1 VSARFAAVRQTVR
14 FGGQDA
20 TIFSLPALAE
30 MGFPGVGRLPICL
43 RIMLES
49 LLRHAGDEGGPEAA
63 VAELANWQRQGL
75 RNTEI
80 PFVVGRVILQDVA
93 GIPLLGDLAAMRG
106 ALARAGRSPAV
117 VRPVV
122 PVDMIIDHT
131 LSVDFHAAP
140 DAMSR
145 NTQREFERNAE
156 RFRFVKWASQAFGG
170 IRVIPPGI
178 GILHQVNL
186 EYLARGLIHDGGM
199 VYPDTLVGTDSHS
212 CMIAG
217 LGVVGWGVGGIEAEA
232 AMLGHPI
239 GVLTPDVVAVE
250 LTGTLPPG
258 ATATDLVLQLTHRLR
273 RVGVVGKFLEFVGPG
288 VRSLTVPDRA
298 TVANMAPEYG
308 ATIGFFPFDAITAR
322 YLRETGRELALV
334 AMAEDYF
341 AAQGC
346 HARGDGPPSI
356 WRVDAAP

>member
-1 VSARFAAVRQTVR
+1 
-14 FGGQDA
+14 
-20 TIFSLPALAE
+20 
-30 MGFPGVGRLPICL
+30 
-43 RIMLES
+43 
-49 LLRHAGDEGGPEAA
+49 
-63 VAELANWQRQGL
+63 
-75 RNTEI
+75 
-80 PFVVGRVILQDVA
+80 
-93 GIPLLGDLAAMRG
+93 
-106 ALARAGRSPAV
+106 
-117 VRPVV
+117 
-122 PVDMIIDHT
+122 MIIDHT